1 MNPKIPIAA
10 ITDEFSPD
18 LQIALRA
25 MRKIGMAAA
34 ELRVISGKNI
44 MDLSG
49 EELEW
54 ARQIVS
60 ELGFK
65 VISIASPLLK
75 CVLPNSPEVDQ
86 RFQQDVFAAKYSFED
101 QPKLAERAFAIAK
114 RFDAKIVRVF
124 SFWRTVQPGKCL
136 DAVVKALSELAES
149 AAKHDLIIGLENEHA
164 CNIATASE
172 TARVLEVVKHPSLM
186 VVWDPANAYVAGE
199 DPFPRGYRLLPASRI
214 QRLIVAGDNPVPRA
228 ISRTPSP
235 AAASWL
241 TAPTRSIGRSSARCA
256 FSTRLSSMRV
266 RSSASVR
273 MMAGIQSRPARIAA
287 WSRRCPATT
296 S

>member
-18 LQIALRA
+18 LETALHA
-25 MRKIGMAAA
+25 MQEIGMGAA

-44 MDLSG
+44 MDLSDG
-49 EELEW
+49 ELER
-54 ARQIVS
+54 AKETLTAS
-60 ELGFK
+60 GFK

-124 SFWRTVQPGKCL
+124 SFWRTVQPEKCL
-136 DAVVKALSELAES
+136 DAIVKSLSELAES
-149 AAKHDLIIGLENEHA
+149 AAKHGLIIGLENEHA

-172 TARVLEVVKHPSLM
+172 TARLLEMVKHRSLM
-186 VVWDPANAYVAGE
+186 VVWDPVNAYVAGE
-199 DPFPRGYRLLPASRI
+199 DPFPKGYRLLPANRIVHVHAKDCHLEGHTPIWGPLGTRAIDWKGQIAALLSDGYVGYLSLETHWPGPGGDKLEASRI
-214 QRLIVAGDNPVPRA
+214 CGWNLRGL
-228 ISRTPSP
+228 
-235 AAASWL
+235 AS
-241 TAPTRSIGRSSARCA
+241 A
-256 FSTRLSSMRV
+256 
-266 RSSASVR
+266 
-273 MMAGIQSRPARIAA
+273 
-287 WSRRCPATT
+287 
-296 S
+296 